1 MKVGKYVWVVLA
13 LFVGKEA
20 SSQILKNNIRP
31 DVIVIDRRSNVD
43 SLFASEVISK
53 YYATLEKGF
62 RQVGLPRFIIAG
74 REQKMIF
81 GLGGNVNM
89 RLSYDFDGM
98 ARSLDFVTSTI
109 PVPNTP
115 VAARQTQFDATTST
129 LFFKA
134 IARAGRLGNIVGY
147 IQSNFRGPD
156 NSFSLQMAYI
166 ELAGFSVGRRFTTFC
181 DLEASPSTVDYE
193 GPNSYQTFC
202 NTMIRYTHKFNEHWS
217 MAVAAEMP
225 EVSASWT
232 SETESLPQRVPDFP
246 IYFQY
251 SWNGGRSH
259 LRASAVFRDMYY
271 YNRQSQQ
278 THSVFGW
285 GTQMS
290 GSFRIGKLLT
300 LYMQML
306 YGEGIASYIQ
316 DIADTG
322 LDLVPNPRE
331 ANRLQTLPMMGW
343 IGGLQWQFSP
353 KFVSTFVY
361 SGVKLFGKNDYKV
374 ADTYDLSHYLSANLF
389 FNLTGSC
396 QIGVAYLYGTRRNMN
411 HEQGHA
417 NRVQA
422 IVQYNF

>member
-1 MKVGKYVWVVLA
+1 MKFGKYFLILFA
-13 LFVGKEA
+13 LLIWRSGPA
-20 SSQILKNNIRP
+20 QILKNNIRP
-31 DVIVIDRRSNVD
+31 DVIVINRMGEVD
-43 SLFASEVISK
+43 SLFATEVISK

-81 GLGGNVNM
+81 GLGGNVSM

-109 PVPNTP
+109 PVPNVPT
-115 VAARQTQFDATTST
+115 AARQTQFDASTST

-147 IQSNFRGPD
+147 IQSNFRGQD
-156 NSFSLQMAYI
+156 NSFGLQMAYI

-193 GPNSYQTFC
+193 GPNSYQTIC
-202 NTMIRYTHKFNEHWS
+202 NTMIRYARKFNEHWS

-225 EVSASWT
+225 DVSATWS

-246 IYFQY
+246 VYLQY
-251 SWNGGRSH
+251 SWNNGQSH
-259 LRASAVFRDMYY
+259 LRTSAVFRDMCYF
-271 YNRQSQQ
+271 NRQSQQ
-278 THSVFGW
+278 VHSVFGW
-285 GTQMS
+285 GVQLS
-290 GSFRIGKLLT
+290 SSVQIGKPVT

-306 YGEGIASYIQ
+306 YGEGIAAYIQ

-322 LDLVPNPRE
+322 LDLVPDPKQ
-331 ANRLQTLPMMGW
+331 ANALQALPMMGW
-343 IGGLQWQFSP
+343 IAGLQWRFSP
-353 KFVSTFVY
+353 KFISTLVY
-361 SGVKLFGKNDYKV
+361 SGVDVFERNDYKV
-374 ADTYDLSHYLSANLF
+374 ADTYHLSHYLSANLF

-396 QIGVAYLYGTRRNMN
+396 QIGASYLYGSRRNMDN
-411 HEQGHA
+411 VQGHA

>member
-1 MKVGKYVWVVLA
+1 MRARVGGGMEFRDAVSARRSEYMLDSQGVDVDAVVSVLRGIAGKVPSSFNAQSARMFVLA
-13 LFVGKEA
+13 GEDHRRFWGIVE
-20 SSQILKNNIRP
+20 
-31 DVIVIDRRSNVD
+31 DVLRERSKD
-43 SLFASEVISK
+43 PE
-53 YYATLEKGF
+53 
-62 RQVGLPRFIIAG
+62 R
-74 REQKMIF
+74 
-81 GLGGNVNM
+81 
-89 RLSYDFDGM
+89 
-98 ARSLDFVTSTI
+98 
-109 PVPNTP
+109 
-115 VAARQTQFDATTST
+115 
-129 LFFKA
+129 
-134 IARAGRLGNIVGY
+134 
-147 IQSNFRGPD
+147 FRGT
-156 NSFSLQMAYI
+156 QAK
-166 ELAGFSVGRRFTTFC
+166 LAGFSVGRRFTTFC

-246 IYFQY
+246 VYFQY
-251 SWNGGRSH
+251 SWNDGQSH

-278 THSVFGW
+278 THSAFGW
-285 GTQMS
+285 GTQLS

-306 YGEGIASYIQ
+306 YGEGIAAYIQ

-331 ANRLQTLPMMGW
+331 ANRLQTLPLMGW

-353 KFVSTFVY
+353 KFVSTLVY

-389 FNLTGSC
+389 SICFL
-396 QIGVAYLYGTRRNMN
+396 I
-411 HEQGHA
+411 
-417 NRVQA
+417 
-422 IVQYNF
+422 